1 MLKASLGRS
10 VQQRPTNPDSADG
23 KLSVLLPCY
32 YVFSTT
38 KMNVDVLQ
46 PTLIQSFNSFRVQND
61 TLFKIAGRG
70 GTPHMKGMGMLVA
83 NFELNP

>member
-10 VQQRPTNPDSADG
+10 VQQRPTNPDSAAG

-46 PTLIQSFNSFRVQND
+46 PTLIQSFSSFRVQND
-61 TLFKIAGRG
+61 TPFKIPGRG
-70 GTPHMKGMGMLVA
+70 DSAYERDGDARRK
-83 NFELNP
+83 F